1 MYYVKCCHCTVGIVE
16 TTATV
21 KKIMGQVWTE
31 NTPKN
36 KLNGT
41 AICDACVKS
50 RNENAGEPNPP
61 YNKKGRYGTMST
73 VSE

>member
-1 MYYVKCCHCTVGIVE
+1 MVADLFWKQELKSTVGSSPITPTRLGVEMYYVKCCHCTVGIVE

-31 NTPKN
+31 HTPKN

-41 AICDACVKS
+41 AICDA
-50 RNENAGEPNPP
+50 
-61 YNKKGRYGTMST
+61 
-73 VSE
+73 